1 MDLVHHISGFYRNV
15 AIPATSRRN
24 PGDHLLIWVLEGSM
38 DAAVGGKRIRARAG
52 DLVSF
57 PPTLPHE
64 YDADRATDWSW
75 LWVHYGGTLAA
86 EVTSALMGDGP
97 VVAFGHPP
105 AVRSAFSGLVVAAA
119 TGGAPSPLRPADARL
134 VALLGLML
142 EHRTRED
149 LTRRDDRDLELVL
162 AWISEHLADPID
174 LQTLSA
180 RSGYS
185 AAQLTRLFRARTGL
199 SPIAYLTQAR
209 MSQAAWML
217 AETRA
222 TIAEVA
228 RSVGYDDQF
237 HFSRRFRQLRG
248 VAPSQYRDRA
258 ERGYGPATPS

>member
-1 MDLVHHISGFYRNV
+1 MDLDHHISGFYRNV
-15 AIPATSRRN
+15 AVPATSRRN
-24 PGDHLLIWVLEGSM
+24 PADHLLIWVLEGSM
-38 DAAVGGKRIRARAG
+38 DATVGGRRIRARSG

-57 PPTLPHE
+57 PPGAAHE
-64 YDADRATDWSW
+64 YDADRSSDWSW
-75 LWVHYGGTLAA
+75 LWVHYGGELAA
-86 EVTSALMGDGP
+86 EVTAALMGDLD
-97 VVAFGHPP
+97 VVPFGHPP

-119 TGGAPSPLRPADARL
+119 TDGPPSPLRPADARL

-142 EHRTRED
+142 EHRTRDEG
-149 LTRRDDRDLELVL
+149 TPRDDRDLELVL

-174 LQTLSA
+174 LAALVA

-199 SPIAYLTQAR
+199 APIAYLTQAR
-209 MSQAAWML
+209 MTQAAWML

-222 TIAEVA
+222 SIAEVA

-248 VAPSQYRDRA
+248 AAPSPYRDAATQKSRA
-258 ERGYGPATPS
+258 RPS